1 VRVLISLG
9 SLELVPRTD
18 TPRIRSGKRA
28 AAEHVVVGEWS
39 LDRAAWT
46 DRHLH
51 EEINYVIDGEL
62 HVTYDGA
69 TYIAGPGDVV
79 VVPAGSRA
87 RYAAPRF
94 ARMVF
99 VYGPS
104 SDGHAAH
111 DTEYEELD

>member
-1 VRVLISLG
+1 MLIPLG
-9 SLELVPRTD
+9 NLQLVPRND
-18 TPRIRSGKRA
+18 TPRIGSGKRA
-28 AAEHVVVGEWS
+28 LGEHVVVGEWS

-51 EEINYVIDGEL
+51 EEINYVIEGEL
-62 HVTYDGA
+62 HVTYDGG
-69 TYIAGPGDVV
+69 TYVAGPGDVV

-87 RYAAPRF
+87 RYAAPRL
-94 ARMVF
+94 ARMLF